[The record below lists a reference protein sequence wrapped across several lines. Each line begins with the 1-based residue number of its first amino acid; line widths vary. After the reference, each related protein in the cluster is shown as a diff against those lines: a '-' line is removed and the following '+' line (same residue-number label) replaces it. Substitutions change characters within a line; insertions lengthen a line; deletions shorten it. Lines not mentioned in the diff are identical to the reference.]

1 VRLIILFRPILAL
14 LFICC
19 AGAQNPTDL
28 LSKAP
33 PDVDEALRARVSKYY
48 QAFVDAKPRRAEPL
62 VAEDSQD
69 FFYNMK
75 KTQLL
80 SFEIGKIEYSD
91 NFTKAKA
98 VVIAETYVMALGF
111 GSKPVKVPITSLWK
125 LVDGQWYWYI
135 TEDLINTTPF
145 GKLGNAPAAKTGG
158 AAPLPDI
165 SKAPDLQ
172 ALINQVRPDKFDG
185 QLQRAV
191 ASSDQITIVNHMP
204 GMVKLAMR
212 HFAVPGLEVKLDR
225 TELNANEKA
234 IVSFHYTPGEEPAPK
249 SVRVEVAVQPTNA
262 VIPLQINFK

>member
-1 VRLIILFRPILAL
+1 MRLIILFRPILAL

-91 NFTKAKA
+91 SFTKAKA

-135 TEDLINTTPF
+135 TEDLIKHYLKMLEEHDLSALLP
-145 GKLGNAPAAKTGG
+145 LQYIRRRAEAAK
-158 AAPLPDI
+158 
-165 SKAPDLQ
+165 
-172 ALINQVRPDKFDG
+172 RDKDER
-185 QLQRAV
+185 RA
-191 ASSDQITIVNHMP
+191 
-204 GMVKLAMR
+204 
-212 HFAVPGLEVKLDR
+212 
-225 TELNANEKA
+225 
-234 IVSFHYTPGEEPAPK
+234 
-249 SVRVEVAVQPTNA
+249 
-262 VIPLQINFK
+262 